1 LTQEIERISDVIQ
14 PGDAFWES
22 LKGEWTTGHA
32 QALEGHLRCARA
44 AANVGPRYGERSLKQ
59 FADELGVGSTTAY
72 EYAGAWHRLMER
84 YADEQTLLERLEN
97 SPLTIW
103 QVIEA
108 TKGPYEL
115 LNQVEDENLSV
126 RAIKRLVSGEE
137 EEENAETV
145 ELCCCPKCGE
155 VYPMSEAMT
164 WTDTR

>member
-1 LTQEIERISDVIQ
+1 LTQEIERVSDVIQ

-32 QALEGHLRCARA
+32 QALTGHLRCARA
-44 AANVGPRYGERSLKQ
+44 AANVEPRYGERSLKQ

-72 EYAGAWHRLMER
+72 EYAGVWRRLEDRFGGMG
-84 YADEQTLLERLEN
+84 ALFERLEN

-108 TKGPYEL
+108 TKGPPEL
-115 LNQVEDENLSV
+115 LDQAEDENLSV
-126 RAIKRLVSGEE
+126 RKIKRLVSGEE
-137 EEENAETV
+137 EKNAETV